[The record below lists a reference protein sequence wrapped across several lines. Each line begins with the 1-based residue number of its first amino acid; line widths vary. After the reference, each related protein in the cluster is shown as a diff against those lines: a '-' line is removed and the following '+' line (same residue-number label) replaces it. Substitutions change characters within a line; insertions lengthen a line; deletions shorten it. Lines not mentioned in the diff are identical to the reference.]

1 MTADPN
7 QSRGRDGRP
16 LVLRSIPPG
25 RRAVEVSLRDRKA
38 GLVGRDE
45 VWELIDPWAFHEGA
59 TAALAVTRRV
69 GGMVILLEAT
79 VHDDAPPDTV
89 RCLVQQLVAV
99 LRRTDASLVCTSVDD
114 AVLLEE
120 FLAAGFVALPEE
132 PETGAPGTPADRIRF
147 ILQL

>member
-45 VWELIDPWAFHEGA
+45 VWEFIDPWASHEGS

-69 GGMVILLEAT
+69 GDMVMLLRG
-79 VHDDAPPDTV
+79 H
-89 RCLVQQLVAV
+89 R
-99 LRRTDASLVCTSVDD
+99 S
-114 AVLLEE
+114 
-120 FLAAGFVALPEE
+120 
-132 PETGAPGTPADRIRF
+132 
-147 ILQL
+147 